1 MSALVKIEG
10 HNIFILGMMMR
21 VRVSIGGLLA
31 YASLMVHFFARTIEF
46 EGDHSQEA
54 ANFNKINNTNNHIND
69 GGSWKGCSK
78 PCAILSFNM
87 SPAGIGNQY
96 SNMYRNFYMILG
108 DAASSHPGL
117 SRDLMAMGF
126 MAK

>member
-1 MSALVKIEG
+1 MKIEG

-31 YASLMVHFFARTIEF
+31 YASLMIHFSTRTIEF

-96 SNMYRNFYMILG
+96 SNMYRNFYMILVLHRPSLDYHG
-108 DAASSHPGL
+108 ISWPWDSWP
-117 SRDLMAMGF
+117 SRPV
-126 MAK
+126 